1 MSTQRLIAVG
11 TDGSAS
17 SFAAVDRAARLAADR
32 RAGLLIV
39 CAYRTERAETV
50 NDAEAALGADA
61 HLMRGAAPAHE
72 ITERARHQVADVAPE
87 HVELLVLEGDPAD
100 VLATVAERPE
110 VDLVAVGNRG
120 INTLAGRL
128 LGSVPSQVAHRVPV
142 DLLIVHT
149 T

>member
-39 CAYRTERAETV
+39 CAYRNERAETV